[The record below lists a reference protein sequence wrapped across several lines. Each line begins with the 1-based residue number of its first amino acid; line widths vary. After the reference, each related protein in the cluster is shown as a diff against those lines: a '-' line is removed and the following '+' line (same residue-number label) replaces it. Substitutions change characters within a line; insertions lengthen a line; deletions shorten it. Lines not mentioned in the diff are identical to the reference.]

1 MKSILAL
8 GGLHFGSL
16 VHPDDAFKILRL
28 GMDHGIDLIDTAP
41 LYGSAHSEI
50 IIGQYLSK
58 LSERPRIAT
67 KVGLLATINKYGQFS
82 VTNDKLIKENI
93 HASVHRSMKNLQL
106 DQIDILTLHAFDQ
119 STPIEET
126 ILAVK
131 DLINQGKV
139 TSLSCSNFNP
149 DQLKLLI
156 QCCHKNSIPI
166 DNAQVHYN
174 LIERRAEGKF
184 IALCKKYQLQ
194 IHINRALARGALSS
208 KYLDQIPL
216 DSRAYGSPRIKKWLT
231 TERLAIITHLN
242 SICKKYGASL
252 VDASIMWFKSK
263 NTDLRL
269 IVGARNTD
277 QFEAII
283 KASALEINLDLIS
296 DIEAYL
302 GLFHSIKL
310 SPPKYLEK

>member
-16 VHPDDAFKILRL
+16 VSQEDTFKILRL
-28 GMDHGIDLIDTAP
+28 GIDHGIDLIETAP
-41 LYGSAHSEI
+41 LYGNTFSEA

-58 LSERPRIAT
+58 ISRRPRIAT
-67 KVGLLATINKYGQFS
+67 KVGLLATINKHGQFS
-82 VTNDKLIKENI
+82 VTNDKLTKENI
-93 HASVHRSMKNLQL
+93 HASVHRSLKKLQL
-106 DQIDILTLHAFDQ
+106 DQIDVLTLHAFDQ
-119 STPIEET
+119 STPIDET
-126 ILAVK
+126 VFAVN
-131 DLINQGKV
+131 DLIVQGKV

-149 DQLKLLI
+149 DQLKILI
-156 QCCHKNSIPI
+156 QCCHNNSIPI

-174 LIERRAEGKF
+174 LIERRAESRF
-184 IALCKKYQLQ
+184 IALCKKHQLQ
-194 IHINRALARGALSS
+194 IHVNRALARGALSS
-208 KYLDQIPL
+208 KYLDEIPIN
-216 DSRAYGSPRIKKWLT
+216 SRAYGSPRIKKWLT
-231 TERLAIITHLN
+231 AERFAIITKLN

-252 VDASIMWFKSK
+252 VDASIMWFKNK

-269 IVGARNTD
+269 IVGARNAD

-283 KASALEINLDLIS
+283 KASALEINVDLIN